1 MAQQM
6 TDEQRLQSLEQYNAY
21 EHLVEIRD
29 KQGNIKKYYPAAWR
43 LYELRLKFP
52 HITIE
57 SEIVHMDVEHNMVVV
72 KAWIFDGKTYGDS
85 ERRASAY
92 KQGLFSALDKVETAA
107 KARASRDFGISTELA
122 LDMDEEVVG
131 ALSNGGSTLQPEA
144 LEAIK
149 AEVKT
154 LGLAHNA
161 QQWQAWKKKVL
172 GRDLPDNRL
181 SDAHIGKLNAA
192 IEQHRNNQAA

>member
-1 MAQQM
+1 MAHEM
-6 TDEQRLQSLEQYNAY
+6 NETQRLQALEQYSAY

-57 SEIVHMDVEHNMVVV
+57 SEIVHMDVEHNLVVV
-72 KAWIFDGKTYGDS
+72 KAWIFDGKTYSES

-92 KQGLFSALDKVETAA
+92 KQGLLSALDKVETAA

-122 LDMDEEVVG
+122 LDIEDEVLPTTPETTSERAD
-131 ALSNGGSTLQPEA
+131 ALAT
-144 LEAIK
+144 IK

-154 LGLAHNA
+154 LGLAHNP
-161 QQWQAWKKKVL
+161 QQWATWKKSVL
-172 GRDLPDNRL
+172 SRDIPDNRL
-181 SDAHIGKLNAA
+181 SAAHISKLNAA
-192 IEQHRNNQAA
+192 VEQHKNNQAA